1 MLGMRAAALLVAASL
16 VGVDGASAQH
26 GDETGAGADWP
37 SVAPFGLVALD
48 AGAFTGAGT
57 PDRDDGEVRRALIG
71 VRAAHGPHLGLEAA
85 YDPAAEETPW
95 KNVFATLEAGG
106 VLLAAGNQKPPFSM
120 QFQQELPHLVFPER
134 GLPFGLSP
142 RRRVGVS
149 ANLAG
154 ELWQVQAGVFGS
166 NLNDAVDFDTPLVGA
181 RATYT
186 PIRRARTTLHLGAAV
201 NHTDAGGRAAF
212 GFPPETLLA
221 REPLVASGPLPG
233 TTGFTRGNL
242 ELAGT
247 RGPVSVQGEYHLVAV
262 ERAGAD
268 MVFRGGYVQAAWLLT
283 GETRPYVHAKGQMR
297 RGMLGR
303 PRAASPVSRTAGG
316 AGAWEVAA
324 RVSTLDLRDDGVG
337 RGEGRTLSLGLTWF
351 ATPHARV
358 TASYVNAEA
367 DAAGGGETVHAG
379 LLRLEGKF

>member
-1 MLGMRAAALLVAASL
+1 MGRTRLAACLVVAGLA
-16 VGVDGASAQH
+16 GVSGASAQQTDDG
-26 GDETGAGADWP
+26 GDRAGWP
-37 SVAPFGLVALD
+37 SVAPYGLVALD

-71 VRAAHGPHLGLEAA
+71 VRASHGPHLGLEAA
-85 YDPAAEETPW
+85 YDPAAEDTPW
-95 KNVFATLEAGG
+95 KNVFATLDVGG

-120 QFQQELPHLVFPER
+120 QFQQELPHLMFPER

-149 ANLAG
+149 ANVAG
-154 ELWQVQAGVFGS
+154 ELWQAQAGVFGS
-166 NLNDAVDFDTPLVGA
+166 NLNDGVEFDTPLVGA

-186 PIRRARTTLHLGAAV
+186 PIRRARTTLHLGGAV
-201 NHTDAGGRAAF
+201 NHTDADGRAAF

-221 REPLVASGPLPG
+221 REPLVASGPMPG

-262 ERAGAD
+262 DRAGAD
-268 MVFRGGYVQAAWLLT
+268 AVFRGGYVQAAWLLT

-303 PRAASPVSRTAGG
+303 PRAAAPVGPTAGG
-316 AGAWEVAA
+316 TGAWEVAA

-337 RGEGRTLSLGLTWF
+337 RGDGRTFSLALTWF
-351 ATPHARV
+351 ANPHARV
-358 TASYVNAEA
+358 TASYVNAHA
-367 DAAGGGETVHAG
+367 DGAGGGTIHAG
-379 LLRLEGKF
+379 LLRLQGKF